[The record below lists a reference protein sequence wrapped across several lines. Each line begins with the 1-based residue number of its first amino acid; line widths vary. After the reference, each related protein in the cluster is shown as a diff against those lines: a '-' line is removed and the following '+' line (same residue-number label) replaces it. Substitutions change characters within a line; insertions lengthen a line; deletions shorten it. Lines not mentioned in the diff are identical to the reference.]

1 MLSMKKK
8 KTTRN
13 KISANKTLK
22 IISWSIASILA
33 LIGFLGIGYYVGYVE
48 GTKYTETPSQ
58 TVKEKSSQ
66 QKMTKETSHEEDLKP
81 QIEKNDSTPTQQS
94 INEVKKQPINMEV
107 PNSNAKKQEE
117 DIKDRLK
124 SVLDE
129 AQNRYAIKGASHEYE
144 GNPELLNKPI
154 KPSEEAPVK
163 ELTQAQKKEELGK
176 KQEKNRKKEL
186 HPVKT
191 TEKTIKQEKPIVEK
205 FSGKPKLAIIIDDVS
220 FEKEVKEIKQLHL
233 TLTMSFLPPSSVH
246 PDSAALA
253 AKESLYMVHLPL
265 EAMNFTATEPMT
277 LKVDDSQQMIT
288 KRVEDI
294 VKLFP
299 RVHYLNN
306 HTGSKFTAD
315 KQAMERLIQALKK
328 YNIHFV
334 DSRTIAD
341 TKVPEVMKENSE
353 RYVGRDVFLD
363 HTMDV
368 ASVKKQ
374 IIEAVKVAKTRG
386 YAIAIGHPHEHT
398 LQALRESKDILSQVE
413 LVQINKI

>member
-1 MLSMKKK
+1 MKKK
-8 KTTRN
+8 KITRS

-48 GTKYTETPSQ
+48 GSKYIETPSQ
-58 TVKEKSSQ
+58 VEKEKNPP
-66 QKMTKETSHEEDLKP
+66 QKIINKANQEEESKL
-81 QIEKNDSTPTQQS
+81 QTEKNESAMIQKIS
-94 INEVKKQPINMEV
+94 SEVKKQPINAEA
-107 PNSNAKKQEE
+107 SINAKKQEE

-129 AQNRYAIKGASHEYE
+129 EQNRYAIKGASHEYE

-154 KPSEEAPVK
+154 KSSVEAPVK
-163 ELTQAQKKEELGK
+163 ELTQAEKKERLP
-176 KQEKNRKKEL
+176 KNQKKEL
-186 HPVKT
+186 HPSKTAEKT
-191 TEKTIKQEKPIVEK
+191 TKQEKPVIEK

-233 TLTMSFLPPSSVH
+233 TLTMSFLPPSSIH

-265 EAMNFTATEPMT
+265 EAVNFTATEPMT
-277 LKVDDSQQMIT
+277 LKVDDSQQVIT

-306 HTGSKFTAD
+306 HTGSKFTSD

-341 TKVPEVMKENSE
+341 TQVPEVMKENSE

-374 IIEAVKVAKTRG
+374 IVEAVKVAKTRG